1 MALDGLFLYALKK
14 ELNEALVGS
23 RIDKIG
29 QPAKNEIILSFR
41 TKNGAKRLL
50 INTAGN
56 AAGVYLTNTRPENPA
71 VPPMFTMLLRKH
83 LLGAMLTEVRQ
94 HRTDRILFFDFEATD
109 EIGDRVRRTLIAEI
123 MAQYSNVILTDGN
136 GTIFDSIKRVDLLK
150 SSVRQVLPGLCYTLP
165 PSQNKLSLFFD
176 PINDIVAR
184 ITDESFASRPD
195 KAISASLEGVS
206 PVLARELSLL
216 AGTEPSREK
225 MSEVLRELASTLSAG
240 TAAPTAVFDDD
251 GSPVDFS
258 FVPLR
263 QYVGK
268 DIRTYPS
275 LSELLDDYF
284 GAAELSAR
292 VKSKA
297 EDLKKLLSVHI
308 ERLSRKISEQEA
320 ERAAA
325 ADRDEKRVFGDLIT
339 ANLYQL
345 EKGSVYYDLENYY
358 DGMKRVRIP
367 ADPRLSPSGNAQK
380 YYKEYR
386 KAVTAEKILSEQI
399 EKGRK
404 DLDYLLSVKD
414 IFDRS
419 QTEAEVSSLRR
430 ELSDAGFLKKN
441 ASENKKQKNEA
452 LPFREETSPGGFR
465 VMIGRNNLQND
476 RLSFRTASKSDIW
489 FHVQKYHGSH
499 VILVTDGKEP
509 SPEDYVFAA
518 KKAVENSETAGSERV
533 AVDYTDVKN
542 LIKPN
547 GARPGYVIYH
557 TYQSIIV

>member
-1 MALDGLFLYALKK
+1 
-14 ELNEALVGS
+14 
-23 RIDKIG
+23 
-29 QPAKNEIILSFR
+29 
-41 TKNGAKRLL
+41 
-50 INTAGN
+50 
-56 AAGVYLTNTRPENPA
+56 
-71 VPPMFTMLLRKH
+71 MFTMLLRKH

-150 SSVRQVLPGLCYTLP
+150 SSVRQILPGLCYTLP
-165 PSQNKLSLFFD
+165 PSQNKLSLFVD

-225 MSEVLRELASTLSAG
+225 MSEVLRKLASTLSAG

-268 DIRTYPS
+268 DIRKYPS

-419 QTEAEVSSLRR
+419 QTEAEFSSLRR